1 MSPRKSTLFLSYLG
15 VFTGALIL
23 VFVHA
28 GLERRGDSPLVR
40 ERTAMVERFGLTDLC
55 IFTDARYTRN
65 PAVADLSTPFQDHP
79 MSMEHFPSAS
89 VIAPPALLRRSP
101 DSGAAGLSWKRAQG
115 AQSPGKGTGSR

>member
-1 MSPRKSTLFLSYLG
+1 MSPRKSTVFLSYLG
-15 VFTGALIL
+15 VTAGALFL

-28 GLERRGDSPLVR
+28 ALERRDDSPFVR
-40 ERTAMVERFGLTDLC
+40 ERAAMVEKYGLTDLC

-89 VIAPPALLRRSP
+89 VIAPPALIRRSP
-101 DSGAAGLSWKRAQG
+101 DSGAAGLSWKRVQG
-115 AQSPGKGTGSR
+115 PQSPTKGAGSK